1 MAGGVDHPPSLFHPL
16 FEAITDHGQHVPG
29 WLSCWGLI
37 ENTHHQAEFL
47 DAIICSAIA
56 ISVLIGLVAAGR
68 GKLQKVPGRLQNV
81 LEWAIESLRGLT
93 VDLLGPDGPKYLPLM
108 GTLFL
113 YIFFNN
119 LIGLVP
125 GFKSPTM
132 SVSTTLALGLT
143 TFVCVQTIAV
153 KANGIVGYLKHFMGD
168 ILALAPLMFVIH
180 IAGEFAKPMS
190 LSLRLFGN
198 IYGEDNIIAVLFKM
212 GYPVWLPVHLPMLA
226 FGIFTAFLQAF
237 IFTSLSCIYVQG
249 FTEHAGHEGHGHD
262 HDHDHDH
269 GHAHAHGQGHG
280 HGHDHGHDHKH

>member
-1 MAGGVDHPPSLFHPL
+1 MAGGVDHPPSLFHPVW
-16 FEAITDHGQHVPG
+16 EAITDHGEHVPG
-29 WLSCWGLI
+29 WLSFGGMFDA
-37 ENTHHQAEFL
+37 HQSEIFF
-47 DAIICSAIA
+47 DAMICSALA
-56 ISVLIGLVAAGR
+56 ISVLIALVMAGR
-68 GKLQKVPGRLQNV
+68 SRLDKVPGKLQNV
-81 LEWAIESLRGLT
+81 LEWTIVSLRGLT
-93 VDLLGPDGPKYLPLM
+93 VELLGAGGPKYLPLM

-132 SVSTTLALGLT
+132 TVSTTFALGIT
-143 TFVCVQTIAV
+143 TFICVQSIAIKV
-153 KANGIVGYLKHFMGD
+153 NGLAGYLKHFMGD

-249 FTEHAGHEGHGHD
+249 FTEHAGHDEHADDKG
-262 HDHDHDH
+262 HDH
-269 GHAHAHGQGHG
+269 GHAHAH
-280 HGHDHGHDHKH
+280 

>member
-16 FEAITDHGQHVPG
+16 FESITDGGEHVPA
-29 WLSCWGLI
+29 WLTFNGMFDA
-37 ENTHHQAEFL
+37 HQAEIFF
-47 DAIICSAIA
+47 DALLCSALA
-56 ISVLIGLVAAGR
+56 LSTLLLLVFLGR
-68 GKLQKVPGRLQNV
+68 SKLEKVPGKLQNILESAVV
-81 LEWAIESLRGLT
+81 LLRGLT
-93 VDLLGPDGPKYLPLM
+93 VDLLGPTGPSYLPLM

-125 GFKSPTM
+125 GLKSPTM
-132 SVSTTLALGLT
+132 TVSTTLALGLT
-143 TFVCVQTIAV
+143 TFICVQSIAV
-153 KANGIVGYLKHFMGD
+153 KVNGVAGYLKHFMGD

-180 IAGEFAKPMS
+180 IAGEVAKPMS

-212 GYPVWLPVHLPMLA
+212 GFPVWIPVHLPMLA

-249 FTEHAGHEGHGHD
+249 FTEHAGHDEHEHGHE
-262 HDHDHDH
+262 H
-269 GHAHAHGQGHG
+269 GHAHGQGHG
-280 HGHDHGHDHKH
+280 HDHAHGHAHSH

>member
-1 MAGGVDHPPSLFHPL
+1 MAGGVEHPPSLFHPI
-16 FEAITDHGQHVPG
+16 FDAITDHGKHVPA
-29 WLSCWGLI
+29 WLSCGGLI
-37 ENTHHQAEFL
+37 TNEHHQAEFL

-56 ISVLIGLVAAGR
+56 IAVLIGLVSMTK
-68 GKLQKVPGRLQNV
+68 GKLTKVPGKLQNV
-81 LEWAIESLRGLT
+81 LEWAVEGLRGMT
-93 VDLLGPDGPKYLPLM
+93 IDLLGPQGPKYLPLM

-125 GFKSPTM
+125 GLKAPTM
-132 SVSTTLALGLT
+132 SVSTTLALGIT
-143 TFVCVQTIAV
+143 TFVCVQSIAV

-180 IAGEFAKPMS
+180 IAGEVAKPMS

-198 IYGEDNIIAVLFKM
+198 IYGEDSIIAVLFKM
-212 GYPVWLPVHLPMLA
+212 GYPWIPVHLPMLA

-249 FTEHAGHEGHGHD
+249 FTEHAGHDDHGHGHD
-262 HDHDHDH
+262 DHGHDHGKGHDHDH
-269 GHAHAHGQGHG
+269 GHAHAH
-280 HGHDHGHDHKH
+280 